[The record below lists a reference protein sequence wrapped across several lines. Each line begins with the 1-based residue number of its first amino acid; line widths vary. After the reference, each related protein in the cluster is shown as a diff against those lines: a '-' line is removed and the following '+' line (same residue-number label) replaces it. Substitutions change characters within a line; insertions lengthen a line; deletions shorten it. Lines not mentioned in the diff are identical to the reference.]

1 MKTLSQERDGGE
13 GREGGKEWDGRRK
26 KEKVDVPQSR
36 MQAKLM
42 EAAL

>member
-1 MKTLSQERDGGE
+1 MKTLSQERDGGR
-13 GREGGKEWDGRRK
+13 REGGKEWDGRRK